1 MSRADTTEN
10 NKADEVLDAANDG
23 PLARWQKRK
32 QAVLEEQRALQQ
44 KEHEKEHA
52 APPLTDEDM
61 PPVETLTFDSD
72 FSGFL
77 SPNVSDRL
85 RQLALRKLFHCE
97 EFNVC
102 DGLDDYDG
110 DYTTFAKL
118 GDIVTADMKHQIE
131 MEAQRQKEKLAE
143 TGSSGQTDDA
153 ELPVS
158 SGEPA
163 EAADESAVADVDL
176 DQLDADNQVATQ
188 VEVQEDEQVT
198 QSAIINSQ
206 DNEMT

>member
-10 NKADEVLDAANDG
+10 NKTDEVLDAAHDG
-23 PLARWQKRK
+23 PLARWKKRK

-44 KEHEKEHA
+44 KAHEKEHA

-118 GDIVTADMKHQIE
+118 GNIVTADMKHQIE
-131 MEAQRQKEKLAE
+131 MEAQRQKEELVE
-143 TGSSGQTDDA
+143 TGSTGQVGDA
-153 ELPVS
+153 ELPEVT
-158 SGEPA
+158 GEPA
-163 EAADESAVADVDL
+163 QVADESAVADVDS
-176 DQLDADNQVATQ
+176 DPPDAESQITTQ
-188 VEVQEDEQVT
+188 VEMQEDEQLT
-198 QSAIINSQ
+198 QSVNMASQ